1 MLDMDAQILE
11 SYPLAMANVNIVNK
25 PLIIFQLEYLQKYGI
40 HDIIITVEKKFAHK
54 MEKYLKQQY
63 SNQDPKANIELVV
76 FLEEEEPVKVLQ
88 MLQQK
93 LVSDFIV
100 MEGNSLLDV
109 PLDEVLDTH
118 LLSGSSLTTLI
129 KEFDMVKG
137 GEGAKLAE
145 VGSEDIFGV
154 STSPND
160 LMRISNCE

>member
-1 MLDMDAQILE
+1 
-11 SYPLAMANVNIVNK
+11 
-25 PLIIFQLEYLQKYGI
+25 
-40 HDIIITVEKKFAHK
+40 
-54 MEKYLKQQY
+54 
-63 SNQDPKANIELVV
+63 
-76 FLEEEEPVKVLQ
+76 

-154 STSPND
+154 STSSNE
-160 LMRISNCE
+160 LMRISNCESCQWNRVVMKTNKQDAKNGVLNVKNSLLKK